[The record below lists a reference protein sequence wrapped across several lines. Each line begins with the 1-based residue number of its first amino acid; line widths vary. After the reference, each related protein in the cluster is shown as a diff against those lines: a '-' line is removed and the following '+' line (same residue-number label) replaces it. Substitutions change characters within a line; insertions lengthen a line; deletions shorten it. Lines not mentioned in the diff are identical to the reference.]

1 MWSSLGESL
10 EMAEPMLKHIL
21 VVDDDALLRRGLAF
35 HLDEAGYQVTTLAS
49 AEEALIFVQN
59 TPIDLILMDIVLPG
73 MDGLEAVRHLRG
85 YQSIPVIFL
94 TARSRKLDELLGFEL
109 GGDDYITKPFDLDLL
124 LARIKALLRRSATT
138 QAQSSGENNPLQVGD
153 ITIDA
158 RAHTVNVADRPIEL
172 RPREFNLLVALAK
185 EPGCVIS
192 VDGLISRVW
201 GEEFMGE
208 PQVVYVHIRW
218 LREKIEEDF
227 HNPTRIITIR
237 GVGYKLEPTMK
248 LAVPQPGLPG

>member
-1 MWSSLGESL
+1 
-10 EMAEPMLKHIL
+10 MLKHIL
-21 VVDDDALLRRGLAF
+21 VVDDDALLRRSLAF
-35 HLDEAGYQVTTLAS
+35 RLEEAGYQVTTLAA
-49 AEEALIFVQN
+49 AEEALKFVQN

-73 MDGLEAVRHLRG
+73 MDGLEALRHLRG

-94 TARSRKLDELLGFEL
+94 TGRNRKLDELLGFEL

-124 LARIKALLRRSATT
+124 MARIKAVLRRSALT
-138 QAQSSGENNPLQVGD
+138 QTHSSGENNPLQVGD
-153 ITIDA
+153 ISIDA
-158 RAHTVNVADRPIEL
+158 AAHTVNVADRPVDL

-185 EPGCVIS
+185 EPGSVIS
-192 VDGLISRVW
+192 VDNLISRVW
-201 GEEFMGE
+201 GEEFIGE

-237 GVGYKLEPTMK
+237 GVGYKLEPAMK
-248 LAVPQPGLPG
+248 LAAPQPALP